1 VTEPEQAGWAD
12 QPAVDAEPADGGQ
25 PGDTGHPAVDA
36 ALAQLDAVAELPP
49 AEQVVA
55 YEAAHRALTG
65 TLSAIDQS

>member
-1 VTEPEQAGWAD
+1 VRSAW
-12 QPAVDAEPADGGQ
+12 GGAAQ
-25 PGDTGHPAVDA
+25 DEAPDTGTGHPSVDA

-49 AEQVVA
+49 AEQVTA